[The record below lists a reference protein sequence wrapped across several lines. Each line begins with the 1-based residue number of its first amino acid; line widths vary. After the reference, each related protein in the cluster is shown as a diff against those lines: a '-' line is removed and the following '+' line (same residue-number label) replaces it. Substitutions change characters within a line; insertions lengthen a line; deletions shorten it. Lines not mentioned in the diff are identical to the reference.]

1 MERVL
6 AIDLGGTKIA
16 AGIVDA
22 DGRLLCRRRAATPLG
37 DPKASVDAMVA
48 LGTEALQEAGPAESL
63 GVALPGVVDRRT
75 GMLRYSPSS
84 GWRDVPFASMLADA
98 FSLPVAADN
107 DVNACAWA
115 EALFGAGIGLDCFF
129 WLTVSTGIGG
139 AIVSEGRVREG
150 ASGMAGE
157 VGHLV
162 VNPGGRLCGCG
173 NRGCLEAEAA
183 GPAWR
188 RCALQLLEERP
199 AGKLAALP
207 RELVDARAIAEL
219 ARAGDA
225 LCLEVVERMGAML
238 ARGLAAVASV
248 LDPEAIVIGGGV
260 AASLDILLP
269 VIAKTAPD
277 FMLSGRERGLRVQPS
292 SLGCDAALVGAAAL
306 ALKPY
311 R

>member
-22 DGRLLCRRRAATPLG
+22 DGKLLSRRITVTPLG
-37 DPKASVDAMVA
+37 DPKASLDAMVA
-48 LGTEALQEAGPAESL
+48 LGSEVLQEAGPAEAL
-63 GVALPGVVDRRT
+63 GVALPGVVDRAS
-75 GMLRYSPSS
+75 GLLRYSPSS

-98 FSLPVAADN
+98 FSLPTAADN

-115 EALFGAGIGLDCFF
+115 EALFGAGVGLDCFF
-129 WLTVSTGIGG
+129 WITVSTGIGG
-139 AIVSEGRVREG
+139 AIVSGGRVREG
-150 ASGMAGE
+150 VSGMAGE

-162 VNPGGRLCGCG
+162 VNPGGQLCGCG

-199 AGKLAALP
+199 SGALAALP
-207 RELVDARAIAEL
+207 RELVDARTIAEF
-219 ARAGDA
+219 ARAGDG
-225 LCLEVVERMGAML
+225 LCLEVVEKMGSML
-238 ARGLAAVASV
+238 ARGLAAIACV
-248 LDPEAIVIGGGV
+248 LDPEALVIGGGV
-260 AASLDILLP
+260 AGSLDLLMP
-269 VIAKTAPD
+269 SIERTAPG
-277 FMLSGRERGLRVQPS
+277 FMLSGRERGLRVRPS
-292 SLGCDAALVGAAAL
+292 SLGYDAALIGAASL